1 MRELGALLSA
11 FHLLALALGLGS
23 IWSRGRLLAG
33 TLDADRLRRVFRA
46 DGVWGI
52 AAALWLLT
60 GALRAFAGFEKGTG
74 FYVGSWLFHLKLGLF
89 LLVVALEILPM
100 VALIRWRKTSRR
112 GGTPD
117 LSKAPLYALLSRIQ
131 LSIVIA
137 IVFVASF
144 MARGYGR
151 MGG

>member
-11 FHLLALALGLGS
+11 FHLLALAIGLAAIRNRAQFLSGP
-23 IWSRGRLLAG
+23 
-33 TLDADRLRRVFRA
+33 LDADRLRLVFKA
-46 DGVWGI
+46 DAAWGI

-60 GALRAFAGFEKGTG
+60 GVLRAFAGFEKGTG
-74 FYVGSWLFHLKLGLF
+74 FYVGTWLFHLKMGLF
-89 LLVVALEILPM
+89 LLVVAIEIPPM
-100 VALIRWRKTSRR
+100 IGLIGWRKAVKR

-117 LSKAPLYALLSRIQ
+117 LSRAPLYTMLSRIQ
-131 LSIVIA
+131 MAIVIA

-151 MGG
+151 MSP